1 MRGLLVLGCVALGV
15 FLVTASPQD
24 QAQPEV
30 EAKDEGAQGEL
41 VHIREIRST
50 GDNKKRGNP
59 PRRTTGLYSALI
71 KLPTT
76 RDKRNTEQKRKKCPG
91 CYSPV
96 FNLKGKEVKVLA
108 PVSRQQ
114 RDADEHEKLK
124 RKHKHPKEKSRTK
137 RRKHK
142 NHEDRHAHLQAEDA
156 EIGHNN
162 QKRHKHPRGKKD
174 REQHRGGKDRE
185 QHRGGKDRE
194 QHRSGLF
201 SALSESINMDSNGR
215 QRGHRTG
222 KDRSQ
227 HRTGSLTALGLA
239 PSETKKMKM
248 DTHDRQDMTE

>member
-30 EAKDEGAQGEL
+30 EAKDEGAQGEF

-50 GDNKKRGNP
+50 GDNKKRGKP
-59 PRRTTGLYSALI
+59 LRRNSGLYSALI

-76 RDKRNTEQKRKKCPG
+76 RDKRNTQQQRKKCPG
-91 CYSPV
+91 CFSPV
-96 FNLKGKEVKVLA
+96 FNLKLKDVKVLA

-114 RDADEHEKLK
+114 RDLDEHEKLT
-124 RKHKHPKEKSRTK
+124 RKHKHHKEKSHTR

-142 NHEDRHAHLQAEDA
+142 NHEDRHAHFQAEDA
-156 EIGHNN
+156 EIGHN
-162 QKRHKHPRGKKD
+162 QKRHKHHRGKED

-201 SALSESINMDSNGR
+201 SALSRESINMDSNGR
-215 QRGHRTG
+215 QRGHRRG

-227 HRTGSLTALGLA
+227 HRRGSLTTIGSA
-239 PSETKKMKM
+239 PPEM
-248 DTHDRQDMTE
+248 E